1 MRLYDLLIARLC
13 FAVLRTALHC
23 SAVQCP
29 RIRIIHELLDG
40 LLKQVSFVFL
50 VGGWD
55 KSCYLMMVLSISD
68 YFTSTHKAYK
78 SALLSML
85 ATLAMPT
92 RSYGSSCSTS

>member
-13 FAVLRTALHC
+13 FAVLRTALQC
-23 SAVQCP
+23 SAVPC
-29 RIRIIHELLDG
+29 IRIIHELLDG
-40 LLKQVSFVFL
+40 LLKQVSSVFL

-55 KSCYLMMVLSISD
+55 KSCYLMMVQSISV
-68 YFTSTHKAYK
+68 YFTSTHRAYQ

-85 ATLAMPT
+85 AMLTMPA